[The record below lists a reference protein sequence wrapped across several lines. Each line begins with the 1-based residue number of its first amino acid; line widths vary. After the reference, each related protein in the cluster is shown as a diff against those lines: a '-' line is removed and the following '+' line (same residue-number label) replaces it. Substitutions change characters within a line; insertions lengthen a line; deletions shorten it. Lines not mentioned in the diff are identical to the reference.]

1 MIGGA
6 CLRAGAAVVRGEDH
20 GGLGVRGYTR
30 RMPIV
35 NTVLYGPRRLAGPLR
50 LAPLAFLLALASTS
64 VVSGQRFLT
73 VTPLGDDPT
82 AGDWAVEADHDLLR
96 SAPQRLEFEL
106 PDGRV
111 LRPEMRVFEDRGD
124 GNGMW
129 AGGYP
134 ELGYDSV
141 LLTLQDGQLIGRLG
155 LPDGSAWWLRPGS
168 GTPGPAGLLSEGGE
182 ASARACGGGIVPARE
197 PVVPVAAAQRP
208 DPPERASSASNH
220 DRLDILMLYTPAAA
234 TRMGQAGWG
243 EIGAAMQ
250 AAMDY
255 LNLVLRNNQI
265 TVTAHMVH
273 HQEAPAAF
281 SGVVEP
287 LGLLRQ
293 HRDVLDLRIEHQAD
307 LVHLFFA
314 ETPGWC
320 GLAYLMARGH
330 TPANFWPSGYGVTT
344 VGGGCVGIASQIR
357 DGEYGGQFETFAH
370 EVGHNLGANHDPDN
384 AGIDPEDAVEPYAFG
399 HHNFEPTPNVKSVMS
414 YNEGRQLPFFSNVRV
429 QPEGY
434 ILGVAN
440 ERENERALQRTIH
453 LGVRFSDHLPE
464 AGSPPPPPPSGRP
477 DNPTDL
483 KVMPTGS
490 TSVKV
495 TWTDRSGNEDGFE
508 VHARLQG
515 SAWATV
521 ARVPANTASADV
533 DGLQAGGRYDFRVRA
548 FNRHGGRNSSVATLV
563 LPAPDYTDCTPA
575 AAQVTFEHGFT
586 VSMCVEYQRN
596 GETVKEDARNYGLES
611 RESALLY
618 FFDRDNAEVL
628 VKVLDACAVNGH
640 RWVFVAP
647 VTDLAFNLHVRET
660 AANGDPWVHRNPR
673 GGQTASTKSDVT
685 AFPCPDTSA
694 AAVSARGGAG
704 SEGVELVAS
713 GSFPAGAALA
723 GPPAAAAA
731 EAPVRVAQGIARGEA
746 TECEPTSVA
755 TLAGGY
761 TVKMCA
767 EYLKDGASEVQEAH
781 NFNLDSRQSG
791 LLYFFERS
799 NAEVLIKVLDACAV
813 NGRRWVFVAPVT
825 DLAFNLSVVSP
836 HPDDAVWTHSNR
848 LGQTAAPKSDTA
860 AFACRN

>member
-1 MIGGA
+1 MGNPALPGSA
-6 CLRAGAAVVRGEDH
+6 CR
-20 GGLGVRGYTR
+20 
-30 RMPIV
+30 
-35 NTVLYGPRRLAGPLR
+35 PRRLAALV
-50 LAPLAFLLALASTS
+50 LLLALAWTPRL
-64 VVSGQRFLT
+64 SGQRFLT
-73 VTPLGDDPT
+73 VVPPGDDVT
-82 AGDWAVEADHDLLR
+82 FRDWSVEADRDLLR

-124 GNGMW
+124 GNAMW

-141 LLTLQDGQLIGRLG
+141 VLTLQDGQLIGRLG
-155 LPDGSAWWLRPGS
+155 LPDGSVWWLRPGA
-168 GTPGPAGLLSEGGE
+168 GTPGPAGLLSKGGE
-182 ASARACGGGIVPARE
+182 APARACGGAVAPTE
-197 PVVPVAAAQRP
+197 PVVPAAAAQRSDRP
-208 DPPERASSASNH
+208 ARASSASNH
-220 DRLDILMLYTPAAA
+220 DRLDILMLYTPDAAS
-234 TRMGQAGWG
+234 RMAWAGWG

-255 LNLVLRNNQI
+255 LNLVLRNNRIPI
-265 TVTAHMVH
+265 TARMVH
-273 HQEAPAAF
+273 HQQAPAAF
-281 SGVVEP
+281 SQVEDP
-287 LGLLRQ
+287 LASLRQ
-293 HRDVLDLRIEHQAD
+293 DRDVVDLRARHQAD

-314 ETPGWC
+314 ETPDWC
-320 GLAYLMARGH
+320 GLAYQMERAH
-330 TPANFWPSGYGVTT
+330 TSTNFWSWAYGVTT
-344 VGGGCVGIASQIR
+344 VGGACVGIASPTG
-357 DGEYGGQFETFAH
+357 DGGHGGQFETFAH
-370 EVGHNLGANHDPDN
+370 EVGHNLGASHDPDN
-384 AGIDPEDAVEPYAFG
+384 TDIDPADAVETYAFG
-399 HHNFEPTPNVKSVMS
+399 HRNTESTPNVRSLMGVGQ
-414 YNEGRQLPFFSNVRV
+414 GRRLPFFSNVRV
-429 QPEGY
+429 RPQGHV
-434 ILGVAN
+434 LGVAN

-477 DNPTDL
+477 ARPTDL

-495 TWTDRSGNEDGFE
+495 TWSDRSGNEDGFE

-515 SAWATV
+515 SDWATA
-521 ARVPANTASADV
+521 ARAPANTSSADV
-533 DGLQAGGRYDFRVRA
+533 GGLRAGGRYDFRVRV
-548 FNRHGGRNSSVATLV
+548 FNRHGGRNSSVATIV
-563 LPAPDYTDCTPA
+563 LPAPDYTDCTPS

-586 VSMCVEYQRN
+586 VSMCVEYERN

-611 RESALLY
+611 RQSALLY

-628 VKVLDACAVNGH
+628 IKVLDTCAENGH

-647 VTDLAFNLHVRET
+647 VTELAFNLHVRET
-660 AANGDPWVHRNPR
+660 AADGDPWVHRNPR
-673 GGQTASTKSDVT
+673 GGQTASTKSDVR

-694 AAVSARGGAG
+694 AAVSERGGAG
-704 SEGVELVAS
+704 SQGVELVAS
-713 GSFPAGAALA
+713 GSFPDGPAVA

-731 EAPVRVAQGIARGEA
+731 ETPVRAAQGIARGEA
-746 TECEPTSVA
+746 TDCEPTSVA

-761 TVKMCA
+761 TVKMCV
-767 EYLKDGASEVQEAH
+767 EYLKDGVSRVQEAH